1 MSERGEPGRH
11 DLFAQAVAD
20 DRTTIRLTV
29 AVLLRDADGGIL
41 LEKRR
46 DCGLWGM
53 PGGRL
58 EPGESLR
65 DAAVREIREE
75 TGYTIRVLGLL
86 GVYSEPAERII
97 SFPDNV
103 VQSVDVLV
111 EAEIV
116 SGTLTLSDESEAM
129 VFFRPSTLPAESEII
144 PPARRIVRDVFA
156 GARGVLA

>member
-1 MSERGEPGRH
+1 MSEREVTRH
-11 DLFAQAVAD
+11 NLFAQATAD
-20 DRTTIRLTV
+20 ARTTIRLTV
-29 AVLLRDADGGIL
+29 AVVVRNDEGGVL

-58 EPGESLR
+58 EPGESVS
-65 DAAVREIREE
+65 AAAIREIFEE
-75 TGYTIRVLGLL
+75 TGYAIRVRRLL
-86 GVYSEPAERII
+86 GVYSEPADRII

-129 VFFRPSTLPAESEII
+129 TFFRPGAFPAESEII
-144 PPARRIVRDVFA
+144 PPARRILRDVIA
-156 GARGVLA
+156 GAHGVLA